1 MLFQSFVPSPV
12 RGNATAWLS
21 PWKDKMFPKKTL
33 QMSSGNPR
41 GFTAG
46 YCNVSFGEGRKKPL
60 KELIFPSPACAEHS
74 QHKMS
79 LRSWIWTALH
89 QSRLILREPLETGLE
104 RRAWRRNMV
113 TGRGHGHREG
123 MRAQK
128 RDMGTEKV
136 RSCDAAM
143 KQSCEKEGRYPISQ
157 AKSRERSWTQG
168 VRDVLGNLWSSALGV
183 PGRKSSGKR
192 LP

>member
-12 RGNATAWLS
+12 RGNATAWLP

-46 YCNVSFGEGRKKPL
+46 YSNVSVGEGRKKQL
-60 KELIFPSPACAEHS
+60 QELVFPSPACAEQS

-89 QSRLILREPLETGLE
+89 QVRTHPPEATGNGSGEEGMEKEHAHRERTRAQ
-104 RRAWRRNMV
+104 RRDES
-113 TGRGHGHREG
+113 TEKEHGHRE
-123 MRAQK
+123 
-128 RDMGTEKV
+128 
-136 RSCDAAM
+136 S
-143 KQSCEKEGRYPISQ
+143 
-157 AKSRERSWTQG
+157 TQ
-168 VRDVLGNLWSSALGV
+168 L
-183 PGRKSSGKR
+183 
-192 LP
+192 